1 VARRN
6 TTFKITDVR
15 ELFLQAIANVSADNR
30 TKAIQHPIG
39 EEDEM
44 WQLDL
49 AIEVQVGLLIIN
61 LAEDTMLKISL

>member
-15 ELFLQAIANVSADNR
+15 ELFLQAIGNVSADNW
-30 TKAIQHPIG
+30 TMTIQHPIG

-49 AIEVQVGLLIIN
+49 AVQVGLLIIN

>member
-15 ELFLQAIANVSADNR
+15 ELFLQAIGNVSADNW
-30 TKAIQHPIG
+30 TMTIQHPIG